1 MGFVTNTNFLQAHG
15 LLFDLQSCLK
25 GGFHSRNVIKGSV
38 MSKREAGG
46 PGQVRGHSMHG
57 TEVGDIF
64 TLYLSGNRHWQF
76 SNGAMME

>member
-1 MGFVTNTNFLQAHG
+1 
-15 LLFDLQSCLK
+15 
-25 GGFHSRNVIKGSV
+25 